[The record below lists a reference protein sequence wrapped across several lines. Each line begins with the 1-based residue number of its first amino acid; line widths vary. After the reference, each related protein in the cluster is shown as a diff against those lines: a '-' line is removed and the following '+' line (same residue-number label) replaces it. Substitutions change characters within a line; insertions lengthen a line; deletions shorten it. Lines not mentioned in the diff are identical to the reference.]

1 MQVEWPCPNCNQK
14 TLQIIKEVSSRMTHM
29 IPENSAVKIGLTRN
43 GFIYFQLH
51 GPLFKNAMCEVVAC
65 TGKSGWEQ
73 GWDEERMI
81 LSTINGTDLSP
92 FTHHCILRNT

>member
-1 MQVEWPCPNCNQK
+1 M
-14 TLQIIKEVSSRMTHM
+14 
-29 IPENSAVKIGLTRN
+29 G
-43 GFIYFQLH
+43 
-51 GPLFKNAMCEVVAC
+51 EVVAC